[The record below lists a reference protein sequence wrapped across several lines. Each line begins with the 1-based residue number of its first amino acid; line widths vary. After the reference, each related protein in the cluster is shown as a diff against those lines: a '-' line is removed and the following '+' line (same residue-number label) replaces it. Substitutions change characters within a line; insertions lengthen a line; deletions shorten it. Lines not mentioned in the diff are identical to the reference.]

1 MSPRTAANSARPPT
15 VTLLATLSSTA
26 KSVALPA
33 DLVAIVDHGIIGLEL
48 ADVPLPTPNRH
59 ELLVRVEA
67 GALNFSDLLMTSVSS
82 PPTGTLGAPYSIDL
96 NSSPQRFLAP
106 CQLSWKRA
114 PIASRRSARLRPD
127 GYPVSRRI
135 RRAREQPLPPA
146 ARRSVAW
153 RAAHRRCAGS
163 LGGYRLES
171 LDRAAHPL
179 SRRDRTCLTGQA
191 APRHLL
197 RGPHTSRA
205 TCAAGRAALFDR
217 RWIDRGSHRHGQT
230 HGQGMGRSR

>member
-1 MSPRTAANSARPPT
+1 

-96 NSSPQRFLAP
+96 NSAHKDCWPHANHHGVE
-106 CQLSWKRA
+106 
-114 PIASRRSARLRPD
+114 RP
-127 GYPVSRRI
+127 
-135 RRAREQPLPPA
+135 AQ
-146 ARRSVAW
+146 
-153 RAAHRRCAGS
+153 
-163 LGGYRLES
+163 
-171 LDRAAHPL
+171 
-179 SRRDRTCLTGQA
+179 
-191 APRHLL
+191 
-197 RGPHTSRA
+197 
-205 TCAAGRAALFDR
+205 
-217 RWIDRGSHRHGQT
+217 
-230 HGQGMGRSR
+230 